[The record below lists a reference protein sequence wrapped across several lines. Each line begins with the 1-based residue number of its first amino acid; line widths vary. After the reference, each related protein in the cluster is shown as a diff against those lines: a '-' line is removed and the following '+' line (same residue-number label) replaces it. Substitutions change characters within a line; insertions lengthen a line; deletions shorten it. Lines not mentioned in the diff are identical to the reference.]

1 MTRNVHVLFLFV
13 SMWCVT
19 ESFLPHHHVRVISR
33 TSLEE
38 KKKAPS
44 VSLLQQRQSQ
54 RRGFNLE
61 NDDDD
66 DDDDD
71 DDLLKPFKSN
81 DGEYNGTLVDAY
93 YDARPFL
100 ALARAVEIGAPL
112 LRWYLDNTLFN
123 KTAGFL
129 SATEQEKKKNEL
141 AVALKDS
148 IVATKSVTFIKSG
161 QALSL
166 RQDVVRSPE
175 RIRELSKLQDEVGT
189 FGNEISMNIIREE
202 LGVEPADVYEFDPIY
217 PIASASIGQVY
228 RARLRSSGQ
237 IVAVK
242 VQRPDAVTTAPL
254 DMYLLRK
261 LAMFLKMRYKIRSNL
276 VGIADTFGS
285 QLFKELDYVQEA
297 NNCLKFRELYGGI
310 PNIYVPLAYLD
321 YTSRR
326 VLTMEFI
333 EGQKGPWTEGGERM
347 LTIGLQCSVLQML
360 GERATDT
367 HTLVVL
373 P

>member
-1 MTRNVHVLFLFV
+1 MTTKILVLLLLVV
-13 SMWCVT
+13 SMWSVT
-19 ESFLPHHHVRVISR
+19 ESFLPHPHFRVVSR
-33 TSLEE
+33 TSL
-38 KKKAPS
+38 S
-44 VSLLQQRQSQ
+44 STVSTIASLPPQTQSQ
-54 RRGFNLE
+54 RRG
-61 NDDDD
+61 NDLANDVDP
-66 DDDDD
+66 
-71 DDLLKPFKSN
+71 LKQFKSN
-81 DGEYNGTLVDAY
+81 DGEYNGTLIDKF

-100 ALARAVEIGAPL
+100 ALGRAIEIGAPL
-112 LRWYLDNTLFN
+112 LGWYLDNALFN

-129 SATEQEKKKNEL
+129 SATEKETKKNEL
-141 AVALKDS
+141 AVALKDC

-166 RQDVVRSPE
+166 RQDVVKSPE
-175 RIRELSKLQDEVGT
+175 LIRELTKLQDEVGT
-189 FGNEISMNIIREE
+189 FDNDISMNIIREE
-202 LGVEPADVYEFDPIY
+202 LGAEPSDVYEFDPIY

-242 VQRPDAVTTAPL
+242 VQRPDAATTAPL

-261 LAMFLKMRYKIRSNL
+261 LAMYLKKRYKVRSNL
-276 VGIADTFGS
+276 IGIADTFGS

-321 YTSRR
+321 YTTRR

-333 EGQKGPWTEGGERM
+333 EGVKGPWTDGGERM

-360 GERATDT
+360 GE
-367 HTLVVL
+367 
-373 P
+373 